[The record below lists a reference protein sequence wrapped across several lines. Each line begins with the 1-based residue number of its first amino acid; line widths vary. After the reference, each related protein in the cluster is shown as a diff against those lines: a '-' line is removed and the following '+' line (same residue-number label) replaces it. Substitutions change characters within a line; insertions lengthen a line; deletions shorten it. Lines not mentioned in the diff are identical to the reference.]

1 MTKTYARILG
11 TGSFLPERHLTNADL
26 AKRVNTNNE
35 WIVERTGI
43 RERRLSENGT
53 ASMAAEAAQQALAD
67 AEISAEE
74 LDLVIAATSTPDYAF
89 PGVACQVQAAIG
101 ANRAFC
107 FDLAAACS
115 GFLYALSTAAAYI
128 ESGIARKI
136 LVIGADAMSKITNWE
151 DRGTCILFGDGAG
164 AAVLTA
170 ASTGLMAFDL
180 GTSGR
185 DGGSLTCPF
194 GTDPEELPYIHM
206 DGRRVF
212 QFAVRTVPETIRR
225 VLAEASWEK
234 DEVRYYFLHQAN
246 ARILASV
253 ARTLQIPEEKI
264 PMNIAYCGNTSAAS
278 IPILLDEWNR
288 AGRISPG
295 DKLVLA
301 GFGAGLTWGAAAL
314 EW

>member
-11 TGSFLPERHLTNADL
+11 TGSSLPERRLTNADI

-43 RERRLSENGT
+43 QERRLSEHGT
-53 ASMAAEAAQQALAD
+53 AAMAAEAAEQALAN

-89 PGVACQVQAAIG
+89 PSVACQVQAVIG
-101 ANRAFC
+101 ANQAFC

-128 ESGIARKI
+128 ESGMARKI
-136 LVIGADAMSKITNWE
+136 LVIGADTMSKITNWE

-170 ASTGLMAFDL
+170 ASTGLKAFDL

-185 DGGSLTCPF
+185 DGASLICPF
-194 GTDPEELPYIHM
+194 GTDPEELPHIRM

-253 ARTLQIPEEKI
+253 ARTLQIPEEKL
-264 PMNIAYCGNTSAAS
+264 PMNIAHYGNTSAAS